1 MAVQNRLA
9 HAEEEKE
16 DTGLLFSLFRFPF
29 HFYFALL
36 AFICY
41 FVQKKVNQSYYDVI
55 FFCIRHLSPCCIY
68 ANTHWSRVLAQGP
81 LVFSPTR

>member
-41 FVQKKVNQSYYDVI
+41 FV
-55 FFCIRHLSPCCIY
+55 
-68 ANTHWSRVLAQGP
+68 
-81 LVFSPTR
+81 

>member
-1 MAVQNRLA
+1 MAVQNRLS

-16 DTGLLFSLFRFPF
+16 DTGLLFPLFRFSF

-41 FVQKKVNQSYYDVI
+41 FV
-55 FFCIRHLSPCCIY
+55 
-68 ANTHWSRVLAQGP
+68 
-81 LVFSPTR
+81 